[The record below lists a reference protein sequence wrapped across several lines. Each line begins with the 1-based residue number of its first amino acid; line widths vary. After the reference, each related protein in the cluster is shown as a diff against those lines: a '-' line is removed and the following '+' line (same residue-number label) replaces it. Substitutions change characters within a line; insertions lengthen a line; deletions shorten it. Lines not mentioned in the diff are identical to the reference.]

1 MIYTHI
7 YTHIYIYIY
16 IYEKWVDLSIAML
29 NYQRLLGK
37 PTKSNHQ
44 RPRSPLRR
52 CGRGRRPRGRCG
64 AGCSALRAGGGGIGG
79 APSTKRVGGDLSV
92 SWSEALVGYIYWWYM
107 MIYILIYIYIY
118 WEFYNDDIYIYTD
131 PLTLCMLWLYIYNY
145 IYICWYCKIICVMYV
160 MVIKRCTHPR
170 LDTMWFLHDFN
181 NFFGPGASA
190 PLQSFG
196 AVASFRKHWIY
207 GFPTK
212 QKNHI

>member
-1 MIYTHI
+1 MQRAASWRWWDWWGTVHETCWRRSICVLERSTGRLYILMIYDDI
-7 YTHIYIYIY
+7 YP
-16 IYEKWVDLSIAML
+16 D
-29 NYQRLLGK
+29 
-37 PTKSNHQ
+37 
-44 RPRSPLRR
+44 
-52 CGRGRRPRGRCG
+52 
-64 AGCSALRAGGGGIGG
+64 
-79 APSTKRVGGDLSV
+79 
-92 SWSEALVGYIYWWYM
+92 
-107 MIYILIYIYIY
+107 IYIY

-160 MVIKRCTHPR
+160 MVIIRCTHPR